1 MSRRGLTLVELM
13 VATTMTLIIM
23 GVVAQ
28 LFGIL
33 ANGVTGSRS
42 TIDMSGQLRVV
53 ANTLRTDLAGATAP
67 TTPPL
72 PPDGPTGYLEII
84 EGPLT
89 DDPGAATRG
98 VRLTGDCDDV
108 LMFTTRSLSG
118 AFVGRYDSSFI
129 ESPNAEVI
137 WFCTQSP
144 VQPLADTTLFTLYR
158 RQLLV
163 MDYVGTA
170 DFVANLNQM
179 AGTLPAAQSTRDLS
193 LRVRTAGTLSPNSL
207 SDLVKPE
214 NRFLHN
220 TDVSGTIS
228 AANFPYPINA
238 TNPVAHVRA
247 NGRLTGAREAQD
259 VMLTNVLSF
268 DVRVFDPT
276 APIRQNNGVAVTPG
290 DPGYAAGVA
299 TGATGAY
306 VDLGWG
312 GAPLVAV
319 GQDFPPAGQSYFQPT
334 GVRASNAPRNV
345 ALPLPT
351 YDTGSLHYEFN
362 GIDED
367 NDGLTDEG
375 FDGVD
380 NDLDGV
386 VDDVG
391 ERETSP
397 PYPVALRGLEVRIRC
412 YEPSSRQ
419 IRQITV
425 RHSFIPL

>member
-1 MSRRGLTLVELM
+1 MSRRGMTLVELM

-42 TIDMSGQLRVV
+42 TIDMSSQLRVV

-72 PPDGPTGYLEII
+72 PPDGSAGYLKII

-98 VRLTGDCDDV
+98 ARLTGDCDDV
-108 LMFTTRSLSG
+108 LMFTTRSLGSG
-118 AFVGRYDSSFI
+118 FVGRYDSSFI
-129 ESPNAEVI
+129 ESPNAEVA
-137 WFCTQSP
+137 WFCRQSP
-144 VQPLADTTLFTLYR
+144 DQPLTDSTLFTLYR

-170 DFVANLNQM
+170 DFVANRNM
-179 AGTLPAAQSTRDLS
+179 MPGTLPAALLTRDLS
-193 LRVRTAGTLSPNSL
+193 LRVRTAGFLCPNSL

-220 TDVSGTIS
+220 PDVSGTIS

-238 TNPVAHVRA
+238 SNPVAHMRA
-247 NGRLTGAREAQD
+247 NGVLTGAREAQD
-259 VMLTNVLSF
+259 VILTNVLSF

-276 APIRQNNGVAVTPG
+276 APIRQNNGVTVIPG
-290 DPGYAAGVA
+290 DPGYAVGIA
-299 TGATGAY
+299 TGAMGAY

-312 GAPLVAV
+312 GAPSVGV
-319 GQDFPPAGQSYFQPT
+319 GQDYPPAGLSYFQSI

-345 ALPLPT
+345 VMPLPT

-367 NDGLTDEG
+367 GDGLVDEG
-375 FDGVD
+375 TDGID

-386 VDDVG
+386 VDDAG

-419 IRQITV
+419 VRQITI
-425 RHSFIPL
+425 RHSFVPL